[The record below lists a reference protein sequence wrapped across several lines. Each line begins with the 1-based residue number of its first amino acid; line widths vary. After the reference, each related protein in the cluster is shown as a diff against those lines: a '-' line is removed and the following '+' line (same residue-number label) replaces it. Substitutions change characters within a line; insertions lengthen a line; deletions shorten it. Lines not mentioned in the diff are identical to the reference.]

1 MKFLK
6 RLPLLALL
14 FAFLIGCFAF
24 SASAVYYPE
33 QDGFI
38 SLVHNG
44 EVFIELPVVE
54 AETWMD
60 LYNELGPQDYSFR
73 FDAGY
78 VGFVGD
84 TEYQILDYQGVPV
97 DPYSRIIGAATYY
110 LSLKDSLTVSFTG
123 DDGRPEIGFDLIGY
137 FEGFKLIEYY
147 ALEMEFE
154 LERIGTAMFVLHD
167 DKIALS
173 VSSDLYSG
181 QRGLYYLQK
190 SYGDMALINDPA
202 AVLEMGPA
210 YYLVRVC
217 GGSHPTSTWLPDVE
231 ATCDTSGVDLLTCD
245 QCLKP
250 LEARTAPALG
260 HDRGFL
266 GLGACSRC
274 GAGLFDGDSDNLV
287 VDIGNGITN
296 WWDDI
301 TGGSSGGAGGSN
313 ELPTWVQDIM
323 DFFEGDSE
331 ENTDWFSEFN
341 ASVDKFLNT
350 VKVIGILIVGI
361 IVLPYLLKGVAW
373 VWKRLAE
380 AFEDIGGFFKNIS
393 KSARK
398 KAAGSGK

>member
-38 SLVHNG
+38 TLVHNG
-44 EVFIELPVVE
+44 EVLVNLPVVE
-54 AETWMD
+54 AETWKA

-84 TEYQILDYQGVPV
+84 SEYQILDYQGVPV
-97 DPYSRIIGAATYY
+97 DPYSRITGGATYY

-123 DDGRPEIGFDLIGY
+123 DDGRSEIGFDLTGY
-137 FEGFKLIEYY
+137 FEGFKLIEYF

-154 LERIGTAMFVLHD
+154 LERIGTAVFVLHD
-167 DKIALS
+167 NKIALS
-173 VSSDLYSG
+173 VSSDLYTG
-181 QRGLYYLQK
+181 QRGLYYLQR

-217 GGSHPTSTWLPDVE
+217 GGNHPTSTWLPDVE
-231 ATCDTSGVDLLTCD
+231 ATCDAPGVELLTCD
-245 QCLKP
+245 ECLKP
-250 LEARTAPALG
+250 LEAREAPALG

-266 GLGACSRC
+266 GLGACARC
-274 GAGLFDGDSDNLV
+274 GAGLFDGDSDNPV
-287 VDIGNGITN
+287 VDIGNALTN

-301 TGGSSGGAGGSN
+301 TGGSSGGAGGSA
-313 ELPTWVQDIM
+313 ELPPWAQAIV
-323 DFFEGDSE
+323 DFFEGGSGT
-331 ENTDWFSEFN
+331 NADWFSELN
-341 ASVDKFLNT
+341 ASLDKFLNT

-393 KSARK
+393 KSKRK